1 MTIEKGTFSWGEEP
15 TLKDL
20 NISVKTKTLTAVIG
34 SVGAGKSTLLSA
46 MLGETVKITGKVNT
60 YGTIAYVPQQAWIQN
75 ATLMDNI
82 LFGKPFDKERYH
94 KVINACALK
103 SDFEILPG
111 GDQTEIGEKGINLS
125 GGQKQRI
132 SLARSIYADADIYLL
147 DDPLSAVDSHVGK
160 HIFDQVI
167 GPKGL
172 IGNKTRILVT
182 HGVTYLPQ
190 TDQII
195 VLKDGCVSE
204 NGTYQG
210 LLNRKGDF
218 AEFMLQHITSEA
230 VDEEGKV
237 VASFAE

>member
-1 MTIEKGTFSWGEEP
+1 M
-15 TLKDL
+15 
-20 NISVKTKTLTAVIG
+20 
-34 SVGAGKSTLLSA
+34 
-46 MLGETVKITGKVNT
+46 GETVKVTGKVNT

-82 LFGKPFDKERYH
+82 LFGKSYDKERYEQIIH
-94 KVINACALK
+94 ACALK

-125 GGQKQRI
+125 GGQKQRV
-132 SLARSIYADADIYLL
+132 SLARAIYADADIYLL

-160 HIFDQVI
+160 HIFEHVI

-172 IGNKTRILVT
+172 LRNKTKLLVT
-182 HGVTYLPQ
+182 HAVTYLPQ

-195 VLKDGCVSE
+195 VLKDGFISE

-210 LLNRKGDF
+210 LLNKKGDF
-218 AEFMLQHITSEA
+218 AEFLLQHISGDS
-230 VDEEGKV
+230 VNDEGKFLFYIKV
-237 VASFAE
+237 GINKFM